1 MSILNDKRLLLCASF
16 VSGRVAADI
25 GTDHGYLPA
34 YLITEGI
41 CERCVAA
48 DINEKPLASAKKTA
62 AEHGLEDKIEIILS
76 DGLKNVSL
84 DGVSDI
90 IIAGMGG
97 ELIAQI
103 IDDCPRIKE
112 GGYHLILQP
121 MTRPEALREYLY
133 DNGFTVDAEKCVH
146 EGRFEYSVMSV
157 SYTGGKPEYDND
169 ERYRHFGRIDLTDTA
184 CRAYAE
190 DRLKKLRTA
199 AEGMLK
205 GTDSRDEGERLMK
218 TALKLTEMI
227 KNEAA

>member
-1 MSILNDKRLLLCASF
+1 MSILNDKRLLLCAAF
-16 VSGRVAADI
+16 VKGRVAADI

-41 CERCVAA
+41 CERCIAA
-48 DINEKPLASAKKTA
+48 DINEKPLASAAKTA
-62 AEHGLEDKIEIILS
+62 QEHGLEEKIEIILS

-103 IDDCPRIKE
+103 IDECPRIKE
-112 GGYHLILQP
+112 GSFHLILQP

-133 DNGFTVDAEKCVH
+133 DNGFTVEAEKCVH

-157 SYTGGKPEYDND
+157 VYTGSRPEYDND
-169 ERYRHFGRIDLTDTA
+169 KRYRHFGRIDLSAPA

-190 DRLKKLRTA
+190 DRLGKLRIA

-205 GTDSRDEGERLMK
+205 GTDSHDEGERLME
-218 TALKLTEMI
+218 TVRTLEEIL
-227 KNEAA
+227 